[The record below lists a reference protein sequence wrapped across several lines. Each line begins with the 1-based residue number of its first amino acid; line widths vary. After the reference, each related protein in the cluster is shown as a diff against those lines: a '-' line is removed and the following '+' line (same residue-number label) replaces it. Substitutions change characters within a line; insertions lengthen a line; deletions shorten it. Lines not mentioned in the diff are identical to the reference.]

1 MEQIKNYFKAW
12 GPTRIFRIVLAVVLG
27 IAYYNN
33 RESIYLFGA
42 IILGSQAVF
51 NITCPGGSCQTP
63 IRKDDKAIIKTE
75 KYDPNN

>member
-1 MEQIKNYFKAW
+1 MELIKNYFKGW
-12 GPTRIFRIVLAVVLG
+12 RPTRIFRIVLAGVLG
-27 IAYYNN
+27 IAYYYN

-75 KYDPNN
+75 KYEPTK